1 MASILVDGVAAFARD
16 GVSLRS
22 GRFLRADMLVF
33 AVGCKNTSPPPFL
46 AELGAGA
53 QELIWF
59 QSMASCQQSAADVR
73 GVCPKH
79 APARAPGN
87 TELYNY
93 AFLGPSGR
101 IGTASDVTYG
111 YVPVGPKKQLDM
123 FFHGMECYKRGHGAV
138 RHAAPQSG
146 FPAIFEPILWV
157 SGHLR
162 QTSDA
167 VQALRAALHQTS
179 PSFTSGEHAGSPPT
193 AERPSTWF
201 HSCHWWSSLNSGME
215 VRLYN
220 AAVAS

>member
-111 YVPVGPKKQLDM
+111 YVPVGPKKAARHVLPW
-123 FFHGMECYKRGHGAV
+123 HGVLQARARGGAPCCTTV
-138 RHAAPQSG
+138 G
-146 FPAIFEPILWV
+146 L
-157 SGHLR
+157 
-162 QTSDA
+162 
-167 VQALRAALHQTS
+167 
-179 PSFTSGEHAGSPPT
+179 PS
-193 AERPSTWF
+193 
-201 HSCHWWSSLNSGME
+201 
-215 VRLYN
+215 YI
-220 AAVAS
+220 